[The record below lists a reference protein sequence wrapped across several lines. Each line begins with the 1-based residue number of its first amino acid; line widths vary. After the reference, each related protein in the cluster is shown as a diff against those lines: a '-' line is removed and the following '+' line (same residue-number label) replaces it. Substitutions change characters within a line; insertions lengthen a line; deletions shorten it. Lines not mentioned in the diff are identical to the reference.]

1 MDNLIDKDFWKQI
14 NTDRDANRSYLQ
26 NTMDLMVKMENMKRF
41 QSKCGIS
48 QFDNAEHAMEIIQI
62 W

>member
-14 NTDRDANRSYLQ
+14 NTDGDANRSYFQ

-41 QSKCGIS
+41 QSK
-48 QFDNAEHAMEIIQI
+48 
-62 W
+62 